1 MSNSN
6 VGKVTQVIGS
16 TLDAQFAEEGLPKIY
31 NALKLD
37 VTREVLGATEK
48 ETLWCEVAQHL
59 GGGRVRAVALGS
71 TDGVQRGAPVH
82 DTGQPIT
89 VPVGEKTLGRVFN
102 LVGETIDG
110 LGPVDIKERRPIH
123 HEPPEMKDLSSK
135 TELFETGIKV
145 IDLLCP
151 LVRGGKAGLFGGA
164 GVGKTVIIQELIARL
179 ARFHSGYSCF
189 AGVGERT
196 REGNDL
202 WLEMQEAQIGDTGKS
217 VIDQTVMVFG
227 QMNEPPGARLRVAL
241 SALTMAEF
249 FRDQTGA
256 DTLLFI
262 DNIFRF
268 SQAGSEVSALLGRM
282 PSAVGYQPT
291 LGTEMGELQERITS
305 TSRGA
310 VTSIQA
316 IYVPADDYTDPAP
329 ATAFTHLDSTV
340 NLERGIAEKGIYPA
354 VDPLASSSRII
365 APEHIGER
373 HYLVAR
379 RVQQILQRYKDLQ
392 DIIAILGVDELSE
405 EDKLLVAR
413 ARKIERFL
421 SQPFFV
427 AEQFTGFPGV
437 YTSRDDTVRSFEE
450 LCDGK
455 WDHLSEQAFMYVGT
469 IEDAAAKAERMAK
482 ES

>member
-1 MSNSN
+1 MANGN

-16 TLDAQFAEEGLPKIY
+16 TLDAEFPEDQLPSIY
-31 NALKLD
+31 NALKIDIERTILD
-37 VTREVLGATEK
+37 ETVQ

-59 GGGRVRAVALGS
+59 GGGQLRAVALGS
-71 TDGVQRGAPVH
+71 TDGLRRGAPIY
-82 DTGQPIT
+82 DTGKSVT
-89 VPVGEKTLGRVFN
+89 VPVGDDTLGRVFN
-102 LVGETIDG
+102 LVGEPIDG
-110 LGPVDIKERRPIH
+110 LGPVNIETRREIH
-123 HEPPEMKDLSSK
+123 QQPPTLDNISAK

-179 ARFHSGYSCF
+179 ARFHRGYSCF

-241 SALTMAEF
+241 SALTMAEH
-249 FRDQTGA
+249 FRDTTGA
-256 DTLLFI
+256 DTLLFV

-305 TSRGA
+305 TSQGA

-354 VDPLASSSRII
+354 VDPLASSSRIV
-365 APEHIGER
+365 APEYIGER
-373 HYLVAR
+373 HYAVAR
-379 RVQQILQRYKDLQ
+379 QVQQILQRYKDLQ
-392 DIIAILGVDELSE
+392 DIIAILGVDELNE
-405 EDKLLVAR
+405 QDKAIVAR
-413 ARKIERFL
+413 ARKIEKFL

-427 AEQFTGFPGV
+427 AEQFTGFAGN
-437 YTSRDDTVRSFEE
+437 YTKREDTIRSFEE
-450 LCDGK
+450 LCEGK
-455 WDHLSEQAFMYVGT
+455 WDHLPEQAFMYVGG
-469 IEDAAAKAERMAK
+469 IEEAAAKAEELAK
-482 ES
+482 E

>member
-1 MSNSN
+1 MDNASY
-6 VGKVTQVIGS
+6 GTVTQVIGS
-16 TLDAQFAEEGLPKIY
+16 TLDAQFPEDKLPAIY
-31 NALKLD
+31 NALHVE
-37 VTREVLGATEK
+37 VTRTVLGEDIT

-59 GGGRVRAVALGS
+59 GGGRIRAVALGS
-71 TDGVQRGAPVH
+71 TDGLQRGAKIA
-82 DTGQPIT
+82 DTGESVQ
-89 VPVGEKTLGRVFN
+89 VPVGEEVLGRVFN
-102 LVGETIDG
+102 LVGEPVDG
-110 LGPVDIKERRPIH
+110 RGPVETKKRMPIH
-123 HEPPEMKDLSSK
+123 REPPAFDNLSSK
-135 TELFETGIKV
+135 TEIFETGIKV
-145 IDLLCP
+145 VDLLCP

-202 WLEMQEAQIGDTGKS
+202 WLEMQDAKIGDTGKS

-241 SALTMAEF
+241 SALTMAEH

-256 DTLLFI
+256 DTLLFV

-291 LGTEMGELQERITS
+291 LGTEMGELQERVTS
-305 TSRGA
+305 TAGGA

-329 ATAFTHLDSTV
+329 ATAFAHLDSTV
-340 NLERGIAEKGIYPA
+340 NLERSIADKGIYPA
-354 VDPLASSSRII
+354 VDPLASSSRVL
-365 APEHIGER
+365 APEYIGEE
-373 HYLVAR
+373 HYQVAR
-379 RVQQILQRYKDLQ
+379 QVQQTLQRYKDLQ

-405 EDKLLVAR
+405 EDKIIVGR

-427 AEQFTGFPGV
+427 AEQFTGFPGINC
-437 YTSRDDTVRSFEE
+437 SRADTIRSFGE
-450 LCDGK
+450 LCSGK
-455 WDHLSEQAFMYVGT
+455 WDHLPEAAFMYVGK
-469 IEDAAAKAERMAK
+469 IEEAAEKAEKLAA
-482 ES
+482 